1 MQTRR
6 IANAALIMNI
16 LAPCAKN
23 RASPA
28 ITTDAGDDDG
38 TTNGNGSGD
47 DDDVVAAAAA
57 ADGVDRT
64 RRE

>member
-23 RASPA
+23 RALLA

-47 DDDVVAAAAA
+47 DDNVVAVTA